1 MDEYR
6 TEKCTL
12 CNLYKIPIEDK
23 PGNFFCYC
31 TIQSK
36 ISELESVVSC
46 RLNCDLAELSIDLT
60 SLAKLTWKLA
70 QYQKIATNPKGDPR
84 SAAEI
89 EDVKKL
95 IEKAKKANSVDIDT
109 IPGNLPEDCKEC

>member
-1 MDEYR
+1 MTESR

-12 CNLYKIPIEDK
+12 CTLYKMPEEGK

-46 RLNCDLAELSIDLT
+46 RLNCDLAELSIELS
-60 SLAKLTWKLA
+60 SLGKLTWKLA

-84 SAAEI
+84 NAAEI
-89 EDVKKL
+89 EDAKKL
-95 IEKAKKANSVDIDT
+95 IEKAKKPV
-109 IPGNLPEDCKEC
+109 